1 VLTFPSQR
9 HRMMDDSLGKD
20 TMATA
25 AYAESDGKAL
35 QDYCEQGLAR
45 ARALDNRGPL
55 RFTDDGA
62 LDPAIMEAFAEHG
75 FYVLEGVI
83 GAPELAELES
93 DYLGILE
100 RAPLTPEG
108 TTDAQ
113 DGPALGLGLSIPAF
127 HWGKPLGDP
136 DGGTGVARG
145 RHPVKMFEPE
155 PAKGLPEQVIQTI
168 LGPLQHSD
176 AFLRL
181 YGHPGLLRLA
191 AAING
196 DDFAPFQEGIIIKQP
211 GEGRS
216 FAWHQDGTT
225 HWDLSTVTPVS
236 HGINIMAQLYGST
249 PANGVWFLPGSQH
262 AKADIRAMAE
272 RAGGNY
278 LPSAVPLVCRPG
290 DVAIANRQALHGS
303 FANTSPDAR
312 VTFSFGF
319 QPRRSVIGVEGY
331 PWEPDRLVLYDKA
344 YVARRSEMI
353 GYAIDARSRHFPD
366 EQAYTYRP
374 HAEAGLHLRWN
385 ESARALI
392 RDYNRLDIRI

>member
-1 VLTFPSQR
+1 
-9 HRMMDDSLGKD
+9 
-20 TMATA
+20 MATTA
-25 AYAESDGKAL
+25 TIESDPQAL
-35 QDYCEQGLAR
+35 QDYFAQGLAR
-45 ARALDNRGPL
+45 ARALDNRGAL

-75 FYVLEGVI
+75 FYVFEGVI
-83 GAPELAELES
+83 GVPELAELES
-93 DYLGILE
+93 DYLGILK
-100 RAPLTPEG
+100 RAPTAPGEA
-108 TTDAQ
+108 TDAQ
-113 DGPALGLGLSIPAF
+113 GGAALGLGLSIPAF

-136 DGGTGVARG
+136 DGGTGVAQG

-155 PAKGLPEQVIQTI
+155 PAKGLPEQVVQTI

-181 YGHPGLLRLA
+181 YGHPGLLRLS

-225 HWDLSTVTPVS
+225 HWDAPTFTPVS

-249 PANGVWFLPGSQH
+249 PANGVWFLPGSHH
-262 AKADIRAMAE
+262 AKADIRALAE
-272 RAGGNY
+272 RAGGNC
-278 LPSAVPLVCRPG
+278 LPGAVPLVSRPG
-290 DVAIANRQALHGS
+290 DVAIANRQTLHGS

-319 QPRRSVIGVEGY
+319 QPRQSVIGVEGY
-331 PWEPDRLVLYDKA
+331 PWEPDRLVRYDKV
-344 YVARRSEMI
+344 YVDKRSEVI
-353 GYAIDARSRHFPD
+353 GYAINARSRHFPD
-366 EQAYTYRP
+366 EQPYIYLP

-385 ESARALI
+385 ESARASI
-392 RDYNRLDIRI
+392 RDYNKLDIRI